1 MPYDV
6 THFDQLSRLLE
17 LERAEEESRHRAL
30 LDGTSDAELVR
41 LGLRLTELE
50 AHEESVGF
58 GGRVII
64 TLQRAGNTDLG
75 DGFDP
80 GAVVE
85 LRPKRSETAVTW
97 KAIVARRRTGSI
109 ALAFDEPPGEEI
121 WNGRLTLTILPND
134 VTYRRA
140 RAALAEVRAME
151 KGNARRRRDVIL
163 GEAEPRTTTPDERP
177 LERPL
182 NAEQALAVTGCLA
195 ADDVFL
201 VHGPPGT
208 GKSTVLAEV
217 AVQAVR
223 RGRRVL
229 ATAASNP
236 AVDHLVSICAAQGL
250 DVVRIG
256 HPARVAERLHP
267 HVLDVRLEEHPDV
280 IVARDLFEQAL
291 AAKGYARRQRQR
303 GRSQERFANAR
314 EANAE
319 AASLFKDA
327 RILERRAAKA
337 ILDDADV
344 ICATLTALG
353 GSELADE
360 RFDLALLDEATQA
373 IEPLALLAFLKADR
387 LVLAGDHKQLGPT
400 VLSQKAAR
408 EGLAVSLFVRLLEAH
423 GDQVKVMLR
432 EQYRMHDAIMA
443 YPSATMYGGELRA
456 HPSVAGRRLGELLT
470 DAEGFDDAALV
481 FIDTA
486 GKGFDEERPEGS
498 ESLANPGEADLVA
511 GYVRGV
517 LDRGLP
523 PDAVSVIAPYSAQVA
538 ALKARIQGVAIDTVD
553 AFQGRE
559 NELVVVSLTRG
570 NAIGDI
576 GFLADV
582 NRMNVAMTRAKRQLV
597 VVGDSGTI
605 SGHPFYAGFIEH
617 SQSSGAYRSA
627 WELPSLESG

>member
-6 THFDQLSRLLE
+6 THFDNLGRLLE

-30 LDGTSDAELVR
+30 VDGTSDAELVR

-64 TLQRAGNTDLG
+64 TFQRAGNAELG

-85 LRPKRSETAVTW
+85 VAPKRSETALAW
-97 KAIVARRRTGSI
+97 KAIVARRRSGSI

-121 WNGRLTLTILPND
+121 WNGRMTLTILPND
-134 VTYRRA
+134 VTHRRA
-140 RAALAEVRAME
+140 KAALAEVRGME
-151 KGNARRRRDVIL
+151 KGAARRRRDVLL
-163 GEAEPRTTTPDERP
+163 GEAEPRTTTPDARP

-182 NAEQALAVTGCLA
+182 NAEQTLAVHGCLA

-229 ATAASNP
+229 ATAASNS

-303 GRSQERFANAR
+303 GRSQDRFANAR
-314 EANAE
+314 EAS
-319 AASLFKDA
+319 AAAAGMFKDA
-327 RILERRAAKA
+327 RLLERRAAKA

-373 IEPLALLAFLKADR
+373 IEPLSLLAFLKADR

-408 EGLAVSLFVRLLEAH
+408 EGLATSLFVRLLEVH
-423 GDQVKVMLR
+423 GDPVKVMLR
-432 EQYRMHDAIMA
+432 EQYRMHEAIMA
-443 YPSATMYGGELRA
+443 YPSSAMYGGELRA
-456 HPSVAGRRLGELLT
+456 HASVAQRRLAELLEKP
-470 DAEGFDDAALV
+470 DGFDDAPLV

-511 GYVRGV
+511 TYVRCV
-517 LDRGLP
+517 MERGLP
-523 PDAVSVIAPYSAQVA
+523 AEAISVIAPYSAQVA
-538 ALKARIQGVAIDTVD
+538 ALKARIEGVGIDTVD

-570 NAIGDI
+570 NAEGVI
-576 GFLADV
+576 GFLADI

-617 SQSSGAYRSA
+617 TQATGAYRSA
-627 WELPSLESG
+627 WELEIA